1 MGAATLTVPASGA
14 LIKTNTSRVI
24 KMLEQGPLLISAAV
38 QCHGVGSGWVFL
50 SLGTLR
56 GMGMWVGRARG
67 TLLGCELMAVS
78 SLQAVPLLLE

>member
-1 MGAATLTVPASGA
+1 
-14 LIKTNTSRVI
+14 
-24 KMLEQGPLLISAAV
+24 MLEQAPLLISAAV

-56 GMGMWVGRARG
+56 RMGTRARRARG
-67 TLLGCELMAVS
+67 ALLGRKLTAVL